1 MDYGSVIWGGTANI
15 HLSRLK
21 VVIIKAIR
29 TMDFKKPFESVKKC
43 NKNYQILNLQANII
57 LNLGKFIV
65 QTPPHP
71 FLTEG
76 SKFLLPPSEGGSE
89 KLKKGGGS
97 MVQGQFFLK
106 EGDWHFSHLIF

>member
-1 MDYGSVIWGGTANI
+1 MDYGSVTWGGTANI

-21 VVIIKAIR
+21 VVIIKAIT
-29 TMDFKKPFESVKKC
+29 TMGFKKPFESVKKC

-71 FLTEG
+71 FLT
-76 SKFLLPPSEGGSE
+76 GGVNFYYP
-89 KLKKGGGS
+89 L
-97 MVQGQFFLK
+97 QR
-106 EGDWHFSHLIF
+106 GDLTN